1 MKTRSAFFACL
12 AFLLQ
17 SGLVHAVALSEIE
30 VQSHL
35 NQPLKAQVRLQAATK
50 SELDT
55 LQIKVVSVALAGGY
69 MEFRS
74 EVVQDDQGPVVR
86 ITTEDSV
93 REPILMLQVEMSW
106 STGQLTRE
114 YSLII
119 DPR

>member
-1 MKTRSAFFACL
+1 MKTRSASFACL

-17 SGLVHAVALSEIE
+17 SGLVHAVALSDIE
-30 VQSHL
+30 VQSRL
-35 NQPLKAQVRLQAATK
+35 NQPLNAQVRLQAATK

-55 LQIKVVSVALAGGY
+55 LQIKVVSTAIGGY
-69 MEFRS
+69 MEFKS
-74 EVVQDDQGPVVR
+74 EVVQDDQGPVIR

-106 STGQLTRE
+106 STGHLTRE